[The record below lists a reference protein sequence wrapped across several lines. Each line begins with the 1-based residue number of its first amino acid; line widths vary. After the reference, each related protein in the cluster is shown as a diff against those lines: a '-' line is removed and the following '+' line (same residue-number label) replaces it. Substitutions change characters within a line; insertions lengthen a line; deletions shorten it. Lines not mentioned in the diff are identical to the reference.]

1 MSLPSPDAQA
11 LVLSR
16 ALSQRIAQDIAQ
28 QGGWIGFDEFMH
40 RVLYEPGL
48 GYYAGPMR
56 KFGAQGDFVTAPE
69 LSPVFAQCLAAQ
81 VSQWFEQTE
90 PVVVEFGA
98 GSGRLAAGL
107 LNALHDMGT
116 PVRRYLIVEVSSSL
130 RERQRETIAQLA
142 PEHVGAVQWLDALPA
157 QIEGVVIGNE
167 LLDAMPVRVFE
178 IDSGR
183 LQEVGVAMNENGEFA
198 WATLAADTALTEAVN
213 ACFGS
218 SLSDDLSDD
227 LRGDLN
233 EALDKPMGE
242 SPDGAMDRPLQ
253 VWQRFPGRYRS
264 EIGLQGQAWVE
275 TVGRALRRG
284 AMLLIDYGFSARE
297 YYHPQRDQG
306 TLVAHY
312 RHRVHTDV
320 FHLPGLQDVTAHVD
334 FSAIARAGAAAGL
347 DLLGYTSQ
355 SRWLINCGLL
365 DRLAAL
371 TSSAQTGDQGAAA
384 TIDAART
391 VGAAQTLLSEA
402 EMGELFKVIAFGRGL
417 ADDARGF
424 VRGDRRGTL

>member
-1 MSLPSPDAQA
+1 MSLPLPDAPA
-11 LVLSR
+11 LALSR
-16 ALSQRIAQDIAQ
+16 ALSQRIAQDITQ
-28 QGGWIGFDEFMH
+28 QGGWIGFDAFMQ

-69 LSPVFAQCLAAQ
+69 LSPLFAQCLAAQ

-107 LNALHDMGT
+107 LDSLHELGT
-116 PVRRYLIVEVSSSL
+116 PARSYLIVEISTSL

-142 PEHVGAVQWLDALPA
+142 PDHLGVVQWLDALPT

-178 IDSGR
+178 IDAGA
-183 LQEVGVAMNENGEFA
+183 LLEVGVAMSEDGSFA
-198 WATLAADTALTEAVN
+198 WATLAADTALMEVVN

-218 SLSDDLSDD
+218 S
-227 LRGDLN
+227 
-233 EALDKPMGE
+233 
-242 SPDGAMDRPLQ
+242 MDQPVQAWHRL
-253 VWQRFPGRYRS
+253 PGRYRS

-275 TVGRALRRG
+275 TVGRALHRG
-284 AMLLIDYGFSARE
+284 AMLLIDYGFAARE

-306 TLVAHY
+306 TLVAHF
-312 RHRVHTDV
+312 RHRVHTDL

-365 DRLAAL
+365 DRLAVL
-371 TSSAQTGDQGAAA
+371 TSAAQAGDQGAAA
-384 TIDAART
+384 TIDAARM

-417 ADDARGF
+417 ADDALGF
-424 VRGDRRGTL
+424 ARGDRRGTL

>member
-1 MSLPSPDAQA
+1 MSLPLPDAPA
-11 LVLSR
+11 LALSR
-16 ALSQRIAQDIAQ
+16 ALSQRIAQDITQ
-28 QGGWIGFDEFMH
+28 QGGWIGFDAFMQ

-69 LSPVFAQCLAAQ
+69 LSPLFAQCLAAQ

-107 LNALHDMGT
+107 LDSLHELGT
-116 PVRRYLIVEVSSSL
+116 PARSYLIVEISTSL

-142 PEHVGAVQWLDALPA
+142 PDHLGVVQWLDALPA

-178 IDSGR
+178 IDAGA
-183 LQEVGVAMNENGEFA
+183 LLEVGVAMSEDGSFA
-198 WATLAADTALTEAVN
+198 WATLAADTALIEVVN

-218 SLSDDLSDD
+218 SFGEELA
-227 LRGDLN
+227 
-233 EALDKPMGE
+233 EPMGE
-242 SPDGAMDRPLQ
+242 LSDGPMDQPVQAWHRL
-253 VWQRFPGRYRS
+253 PGRYRS

-275 TVGRALRRG
+275 TVGRALHRG
-284 AMLLIDYGFSARE
+284 AMLLIDYGFAARE
-297 YYHPQRDQG
+297 YYHLQRDQG
-306 TLVAHY
+306 TLVAHF
-312 RHRVHTDV
+312 RHRVHTDL

-365 DRLAAL
+365 ERLALL
-371 TSSAQTGDQGAAA
+371 TSAAQAGDQGAAA
-384 TIDAART
+384 TIDAARM

-417 ADDARGF
+417 ADDALGF
-424 VRGDRRGTL
+424 ARGDRRGTL

>member
-28 QGGWIGFDEFMH
+28 QGGWIGFDVFMH

-69 LSPVFAQCLAAQ
+69 LSPLFAQCLAAQ

-90 PVVVEFGA
+90 PMVVEFGA

-107 LNALHDMGT
+107 LNSLHDMGT
-116 PVRRYLIVEVSSSL
+116 PVRRYLIVEVSASL

-142 PEHVGAVQWLDALPA
+142 PDHLGVVQWLDALPA

-178 IDSGR
+178 IDAGG
-183 LQEVGVAMNENGEFA
+183 LQEVGVSIDGDGSFA
-198 WATLAADTALTEAVN
+198 WATLAADTELTEAVN
-213 ACFGS
+213 ACFDS
-218 SLSDDLSDD
+218 SLA
-227 LRGDLN
+227 
-233 EALDKPMGE
+233 EPMGE
-242 SPDGAMDRPLQ
+242 SLGGPMGQPVQA
-253 VWQRFPGRYRS
+253 WHRFSGRYRS
-264 EIGLQGQAWVE
+264 EIGLQGRAWVE
-275 TVGRALRRG
+275 TVGRALHRG

-365 DRLAAL
+365 DRLDAL
-371 TSSAQTGDQGAAA
+371 TCAAQAGDQGAAA

-417 ADDARGF
+417 ADDALGF

>member
-28 QGGWIGFDEFMH
+28 QGGWIGFDAFMH

-48 GYYAGPMR
+48 GYYTGPMR

-69 LSPVFAQCLAAQ
+69 LSPLFAQCLAAQ
-81 VSQWFEQTE
+81 VSQWFDQTE

-107 LNALHDMGT
+107 LKALHELGT
-116 PVRRYLIVEVSSSL
+116 PACSYLIIEVSASL

-142 PEHVGAVQWLDALPA
+142 PDHLGVVQWLDTLPEK
-157 QIEGVVIGNE
+157 IDGVVIGNE

-178 IDSGR
+178 IDSGK
-183 LQEVGVAMNENGEFA
+183 LLEVGVSINEDGAFA
-198 WATLAADTALTEAVN
+198 WATLAADQALIDAVK
-213 ACFGS
+213 AT
-218 SLSDDLSDD
+218 LSDSPDD
-227 LRGDLN
+227 LRDESRRDSLN
-233 EALDKPMGE
+233 QSMNGPQSEVSSERM
-242 SPDGAMDRPLQ
+242 DGGAHPAS
-253 VWQRFPGRYRS
+253 RYRS
-264 EIGLQGQAWVE
+264 EIGLQGRAWVE
-275 TVGRALRRG
+275 TVGRALHRG

-306 TLVAHY
+306 TLVAHF

-371 TSSAQTGDQGAAA
+371 TSPAQAGEQGAAA
-384 TIDAART
+384 TIEAART

-417 ADDARGF
+417 ADDALGF

>member
-28 QGGWIGFDEFMH
+28 QGGWIGFDAFMH

-48 GYYAGPMR
+48 GYYTGPMR

-69 LSPVFAQCLAAQ
+69 LSPLFAQCLAVQ
-81 VSQWFEQTE
+81 VSQWFDQTE

-107 LNALHDMGT
+107 LKALHELGT
-116 PVRRYLIVEVSSSL
+116 PARSYLIIEVSASL

-142 PEHVGAVQWLDALPA
+142 PDRLGVVQWLNTLPA
-157 QIEGVVIGNE
+157 QIDGVVIGNE

-178 IDSGR
+178 IDSGG
-183 LQEVGVAMNENGEFA
+183 LLEVGVAINEDGAFA
-198 WATLAADTALTEAVN
+198 WATCEADQALIDAVK
-213 ACFGS
+213 AT
-218 SLSDDLSDD
+218 LSDSPED
-227 LRGDLN
+227 LRDESRGDSLN
-233 EALDKPMGE
+233 QSMNGPQSAVSSERM
-242 SPDGAMDRPLQ
+242 DGSAHPAS
-253 VWQRFPGRYRS
+253 RYRS
-264 EIGLQGQAWVE
+264 EIGLQGRAWVE
-275 TVGRALRRG
+275 TVGRALHRG

-306 TLVAHY
+306 TLVAHF

-371 TSSAQTGDQGAAA
+371 TSAAQAGEQGAAA
-384 TIDAART
+384 TLDAART

-417 ADDARGF
+417 ADDALGF

>member
-1 MSLPSPDAQA
+1 MSLPLPDAQA

-16 ALSQRIAQDIAQ
+16 ALTQRIAEDIAQ
-28 QGGWIGFDEFMH
+28 QGGWIGFDAFMH

-69 LSPVFAQCLAAQ
+69 LSPLFARCLAEQ
-81 VSQWFEQTE
+81 VSQWFGQTE

-107 LNALHDMGT
+107 LDALHELGT
-116 PVRRYLIVEVSSSL
+116 PARSYLIVEVSASL

-142 PEHVGAVQWLDALPA
+142 PDRIGVVKWLDTLPA
-157 QIEGVVIGNE
+157 QIDGVVIGNE

-178 IDSGR
+178 IDAGG
-183 LQEVGVAMNENGEFA
+183 LHEVGVSMIEDGSFD
-198 WATLAADTALTEAVN
+198 WATRAADTVLTEAVTKTLGDFPHQSPSESSLERVD
-213 ACFGS
+213 AGSGS
-218 SLSDDLSDD
+218 S
-227 LRGDLN
+227 
-233 EALDKPMGE
+233 
-242 SPDGAMDRPLQ
+242 
-253 VWQRFPGRYRS
+253 GRYRS
-264 EIGLQGQAWVE
+264 EIGLQGRAWVE
-275 TVGRALRRG
+275 TVGRALGRG

-306 TLVAHY
+306 TLVAHF

-334 FSAIARAGAAAGL
+334 FSAIARAGATAGL

-371 TSSAQTGDQGAAA
+371 TSPAQAGEQGAAA
-384 TIDAART
+384 AIEAARM

-417 ADDARGF
+417 TDDALGF
-424 VRGDRRGTL
+424 GRGDRRGTL

>member
-1 MSLPSPDAQA
+1 MSLPPPDAQA

-16 ALSQRIAQDIAQ
+16 TLSQRIAQDIAQ
-28 QGGWIGFDEFMH
+28 QGGWIGFDAFMH

-69 LSPVFAQCLAAQ
+69 LSPLFAQCLAAQ
-81 VSQWFEQTE
+81 VSQWFDQTE

-107 LNALHDMGT
+107 LNALHEQGT
-116 PVRRYLIVEVSSSL
+116 SARSYLIIEVSASL

-142 PEHVGAVQWLDALPA
+142 PDRIGVVQWLDVLPA
-157 QIEGVVIGNE
+157 QIDGVVIGNE

-178 IDSGR
+178 IDSGA
-183 LQEVGVAMNENGEFA
+183 LQEVGVSMNEDGAFA
-198 WATLAADTALTEAVN
+198 WATLAADGVLTEAVN
-213 ACFGS
+213 EA
-218 SLSDDLSDD
+218 L
-227 LRGDLN
+227 GDL
-233 EALDKPMGE
+233 LDE
-242 SPDGAMDRPLQ
+242 SPNASLNDLLRASARERTDGGAGAS
-253 VWQRFPGRYRS
+253 GRYRS
-264 EIGLQGQAWVE
+264 EIGLQGQGWVE

-306 TLVAHY
+306 TLVAHF

-365 DRLAAL
+365 ERLAAL
-371 TSSAQTGDQGAAA
+371 TSAALAGDQGAAA

-417 ADDARGF
+417 ADDALGF
-424 VRGDRRGTL
+424 ARGDRRGTL

>member
-1 MSLPSPDAQA
+1 MSLPPPDAQA

-16 ALSQRIAQDIAQ
+16 TLSQRIAQDIAQ
-28 QGGWIGFDEFMH
+28 QGGWIGFDAFMH

-69 LSPVFAQCLAAQ
+69 LSPLFAQCLAAQ
-81 VSQWFEQTE
+81 VSQWFDQTE

-107 LNALHDMGT
+107 LNALHEQGT
-116 PVRRYLIVEVSSSL
+116 SARSYLIIEVSASL

-142 PEHVGAVQWLDALPA
+142 PDRIGVVQWLDVLPA
-157 QIEGVVIGNE
+157 QIDGVVIGNE

-178 IDSGR
+178 IDSGA
-183 LQEVGVAMNENGEFA
+183 LQEVGVSMNEDGAFA
-198 WATLAADTALTEAVN
+198 WATLAADGVLTEAVN
-213 ACFGS
+213 EA
-218 SLSDDLSDD
+218 L
-227 LRGDLN
+227 GDL
-233 EALDKPMGE
+233 LDE
-242 SPDGAMDRPLQ
+242 SPNASLNDLLRASARERTDGGAGAS
-253 VWQRFPGRYRS
+253 GRYRS
-264 EIGLQGQAWVE
+264 EIGLQGQGWVE

-306 TLVAHY
+306 TLVAHF

-320 FHLPGLQDVTAHVD
+320 FHLPGLQDVTAHID

-365 DRLAAL
+365 ERLAAL
-371 TSSAQTGDQGAAA
+371 TSAALAGDQGAAA

-417 ADDARGF
+417 ADDALGF
-424 VRGDRRGTL
+424 ARGDRRGTL

>member
-16 ALSQRIAQDIAQ
+16 ALSQRIAEDIAQ
-28 QGGWIGFDEFMH
+28 PGGWIGFDAFMH

-69 LSPVFAQCLAAQ
+69 LSPLFAQCLAVQ
-81 VSQWFEQTE
+81 VSQWFGQTE

-98 GSGRLAAGL
+98 GSGRLAAGML
-107 LNALHDMGT
+107 DALHGLGT
-116 PVRRYLIVEVSSSL
+116 PVRSYLIVEVSASL

-142 PEHVGAVQWLDALPA
+142 PDRIGVVQWLDALPA
-157 QIEGVVIGNE
+157 MIDGVVIGNE

-178 IDSGR
+178 IDAGV
-183 LQEVGVAMNENGEFA
+183 LHEVGVSIAEDGSFA
-198 WATLAADTALTEAVN
+198 WAVRKADRSLSEAVKDTL
-213 ACFGS
+213 GD
-218 SLSDDLSDD
+218 SLSD
-227 LRGDLN
+227 GFG
-233 EALDKPMGE
+233 EATDPVFRM
-242 SPDGAMDRPLQ
+242 
-253 VWQRFPGRYRS
+253 PGRYRS
-264 EIGLQGQAWVE
+264 EIGLQGRAWVE
-275 TVGRALRRG
+275 TVGRALHHG
-284 AMLLIDYGFSARE
+284 AILLIDYGFSARE

-306 TLVAHY
+306 TLVAHF
-312 RHRVHTDV
+312 RHRVHTDP
-320 FHLPGLQDVTAHVD
+320 FYLPGLQDVTAHVD

-371 TSSAQTGDQGAAA
+371 TLPAQAGDPGVAVA
-384 TIDAART
+384 IEAART

-417 ADDARGF
+417 TDDALGF
-424 VRGDRRGTL
+424 GRGDRRGTL

>member
-1 MSLPSPDAQA
+1 MSLPLPDAQA

-16 ALSQRIAQDIAQ
+16 TLSQRIAEDIAH
-28 QGGWIGFDEFMH
+28 QGGWIGFDAFMH

-48 GYYAGPMR
+48 GYYAGPLR

-69 LSPVFAQCLAAQ
+69 LSPLFAQCLAVQ
-81 VSQWFEQTE
+81 VSQWFGQTE

-98 GSGRLAAGL
+98 GSGRLAAGML
-107 LNALHDMGT
+107 DALHELGT
-116 PVRRYLIVEVSSSL
+116 PARSYLIVEVSASL

-142 PEHVGAVQWLDALPA
+142 PDRIGVVQWLDALPV
-157 QIEGVVIGNE
+157 QIDGVVIGNE

-178 IDSGR
+178 IDAGV
-183 LQEVGVAMNENGEFA
+183 LHEVGVSIAEDGSFA
-198 WATLAADTALTEAVN
+198 WAVRKADRALSEAVKDTLDESLN
-213 ACFGS
+213 DGFG
-218 SLSDDLSDD
+218 
-227 LRGDLN
+227 
-233 EALDKPMGE
+233 EATDPVVRM
-242 SPDGAMDRPLQ
+242 
-253 VWQRFPGRYRS
+253 PGRYRS
-264 EIGLQGQAWVE
+264 EIGLQGRAWVE

-284 AMLLIDYGFSARE
+284 AILLIDYGFSARE

-306 TLVAHY
+306 TLVAHF
-312 RHRVHTDV
+312 RHRVHTDP
-320 FHLPGLQDVTAHVD
+320 FYLPGLQDVTAHVD

-371 TSSAQTGDQGAAA
+371 TLPAQAGDPGAAVA
-384 TIDAART
+384 MEAART

-402 EMGELFKVIAFGRGL
+402 EMGELFKVIALGRGL
-417 ADDARGF
+417 TDDALGF
-424 VRGDRRGTL
+424 GRGDRRGTL

>member
-16 ALSQRIAQDIAQ
+16 ELSQRIAQDIAQ
-28 QGGWIGFDEFMH
+28 QGGWIGFDAFMH

-48 GYYAGPMR
+48 GYYTGPMR

-69 LSPVFAQCLAAQ
+69 LSPLFAHCVAAQ
-81 VSQWFEQTE
+81 VSQWFGQTE

-107 LNALHDMGT
+107 LNALHQLGT
-116 PVRRYLIVEVSSSL
+116 PVRSYLIVEVSASL

-142 PEHVGAVQWLDALPA
+142 PGRLSVVQWLDALPA

-178 IDSGR
+178 IDSGV
-183 LQEVGVAMNENGEFA
+183 LHEVGVAVAEDGSFA
-198 WATLAADTALTEAVN
+198 WAARAADRALSEAVN
-213 ACFGS
+213 DTLEASLDDAFGETIDAVKRDS
-218 SLSDDLSDD
+218 GH
-227 LRGDLN
+227 R
-233 EALDKPMGE
+233 M
-242 SPDGAMDRPLQ
+242 
-253 VWQRFPGRYRS
+253 PGRYRS
-264 EIGLQGQAWVE
+264 EIGLQGRAWVE
-275 TVGRALRRG
+275 TVGHALRRG
-284 AMLLIDYGFSARE
+284 AVLLIDYGFSARE

-306 TLVAHY
+306 TLVAHF
-312 RHRVHTDV
+312 RHRVHTDL

-334 FSAIARAGAAAGL
+334 FSAIARAGASAGL

-371 TSSAQTGDQGAAA
+371 TSPAQAGDHGAAA
-384 TIDAART
+384 TIDAARM

-417 ADDARGF
+417 TDDALGF
-424 VRGDRRGTL
+424 GRGDRRGTL

>member
-1 MSLPSPDAQA
+1 MSLPPPDAPA
-11 LVLSR
+11 LALSR
-16 ALSQRIAQDIAQ
+16 ALSQRIAQDITQ
-28 QGGWIGFDEFMH
+28 QGGWIGFDAFMQ

-69 LSPVFAQCLAAQ
+69 LSPLFAQCLAAQ

-107 LNALHDMGT
+107 LDSLHELGT
-116 PVRRYLIVEVSSSL
+116 PVRSYLIIEVSASL

-142 PEHVGAVQWLDALPA
+142 PDHLGVVQWLDALPA

-178 IDSGR
+178 IDSGA
-183 LQEVGVAMNENGEFA
+183 LLEVGVAMDEDGSFA
-198 WATLAADTALTEAVN
+198 WSTLAADTTLTEAVQETLGDLPN
-213 ACFGS
+213 ELLNKS
-218 SLSDDLSDD
+218 LNESLSESSRERIDAGSLS
-227 LRGDLN
+227 
-233 EALDKPMGE
+233 
-242 SPDGAMDRPLQ
+242 S
-253 VWQRFPGRYRS
+253 GRYRS
-264 EIGLQGQAWVE
+264 EIGLQGRAWVE
-275 TVGRALRRG
+275 TVGRALHRG
-284 AMLLIDYGFSARE
+284 AMLLIDYGFAARE

-306 TLVAHY
+306 TLVAHF
-312 RHRVHTDV
+312 RHRVHTDL

-334 FSAIARAGAAAGL
+334 FSAIARAGGAAGL

-371 TSSAQTGDQGAAA
+371 TSAAQAGEQGAAA
-384 TIDAART
+384 TIEAART

-417 ADDARGF
+417 ADDALGF
-424 VRGDRRGTL
+424 ARGDRRGTL